1 MSCTHTISGC
11 NYPEG
16 DCHGDCGT
24 KPEPLML
31 ADWLSMGPLWQHK
44 NSAAALRRLHAEN
57 ADLTARLGHAT
68 RRALIHKQRADDLL
82 EAIKPLVPHV
92 LHYASMPQSHDDAHR
107 DAASARA
114 AIANAERTA
123 P

>member
-31 ADWLSMGPLWQHK
+31 ADWLSMGPLWQHQ

-82 EAIKPLVPHV
+82 EALKKIATSVEIDTLGS
-92 LHYASMPQSHDDAHR
+92 AIEC
-107 DAASARA
+107 ARA